1 MTDQTRHAHTADGTR
16 LARIASLAVSP
27 VPPVTAAL
35 MGAPVLPILLPSL
48 MFGAMA
54 LVAIRLDAKVRP
66 LALTVAMVGICM
78 MFTAAFAGHA
88 WQIDAHMA
96 FFAALAVV
104 ATMDSIPAMVLAVV
118 LTAAHHLA
126 LGYLLPALVYPSS
139 SPGENLM
146 RTVMHAVIVL
156 AEAGVLCLAI
166 LGRSRAKSV
175 IQKGRDELAET
186 VAEAQEARNLAEQ
199 ARERAVEAADR
210 IRSEGRHVLAAVEE
224 VAQAAR
230 AAATH
235 AQNSGKLVTRARS
248 DADAARDT
256 VAESIKAMGSMREA
270 SDSIGQIV
278 ELIDEIA
285 RRTDLLALNAA
296 VESARAGDAG
306 RGFAVVANEVRKLA
320 QQSADATL
328 QIRNLVTVS
337 ACRVRDGAAM
347 VEKAGVSLNRITD
360 GIIDLDQRMQEIF
373 DGAEAQSRGL
383 GEVTVAIARLD
394 GLTEPGPVRKGRP
407 VLAPVQTLREAG

>member
-1 MTDQTRHAHTADGTR
+1 MTDQTRPALDADGTR
-16 LARIASLAVSP
+16 LARIASLAVAP
-27 VPPVTAAL
+27 VPPVMAFLT
-35 MGAPVLPILLPSL
+35 GVPVLPILMPSL
-48 MFGAMA
+48 VFGGLA
-54 LVAIRLDAKVRP
+54 LASLQLDAKVRP
-66 LALTVAMVGICM
+66 LALTVALVGICM

-104 ATMDSIPAMVLAVV
+104 ATMDSIPAMVLAVA

-126 LGYLLPALVYPSS
+126 LGFLLPALVYPSS
-139 SPGENLM
+139 SAGENLM
-146 RTVMHAVIVL
+146 RTVLHAVIVL
-156 AEAGVLCLAI
+156 AEAGVLSLAI
-166 LGRSRAKSV
+166 LSRSRAKSV
-175 IQKGRDELAET
+175 IQTARDELAET
-186 VAEAQEARNLAEQ
+186 VAEAQEARQVAEQ

-210 IRSEGRHVLAAVEE
+210 IRQEGRHVLTEVEV

-256 VAESIKAMGSMREA
+256 VTESIKAMGSMREA
-270 SDSIGQIV
+270 SDSIGRIV

-337 ACRVRDGAAM
+337 ASRVRDGATM
-347 VEKAGVSLNRITD
+347 VEKAGASLNRITD
-360 GIIDLDQRMQEIF
+360 GITDLEQRMQEIF

-383 GEVTVAIARLD
+383 SAVTVAIARLD
-394 GLTEPGPVRKGRP
+394 GLTETGPVHKVRP
-407 VLAPVQTLREAG
+407 VPQPVEFREAV